1 MDQCT
6 ISGSEVFHRRCVQNI
21 EDSIGHQRQRRVH
34 DLTQALEQAGRTI
47 RQLERGGQQVARSA
61 AAAVDAVAQL
71 TSALSRSESALAQA
85 AAEAV
90 ARQRRHDEELAKL
103 RSERDIAR
111 AETAIAA
118 SHNPEPAPADNPESD
133 DASTRFSLLELDR

>member
-85 AAEAV
+85 AAE
-90 ARQRRHDEELAKL
+90 LAKL